1 MKFELTIL
9 GCGGAIPTL
18 ERNPTSQ
25 YLNIQDR
32 HFLIDCG
39 EGFQIQLRKYKCK
52 FSKIDHIFISHLH
65 GDHFLGLFGYLS
77 TLSLLGRTTPINIY
91 APKDLLNL
99 INAHNEI
106 SGKNYNFDL
115 NFNALNFK
123 GSTKI
128 YEDKILEIFSFPV
141 NHSVPCC
148 GFLFQEKKSQR
159 NIIKAKIKDLGLG
172 IGDIKKLKNRENC
185 VVDGR
190 SIEYKEVTVSG
201 NKARSYAYC
210 ADTKYDEKI
219 IPFIKDVD
227 VLYHEST
234 FLEELKNKASK
245 TKHSTPNQAA
255 KIALNA
261 NSKMLILGHFSAR
274 YDNVE
279 KFVLEASSIFKNTV
293 AAYDGYKYQIQ
304 NLSN

>member
-9 GCGGAIPTL
+9 GSGGAIPTL

-39 EGFQIQLRKYKCK
+39 EGSQIQLRKYKCK

-77 TLSLLGRTTPINIY
+77 TLSLLGRKSPINIY

-106 SGKNYNFDL
+106 SGKIYNFDL

-123 GSTKI
+123 KITKLF
-128 YEDKILEIFSFPV
+128 DDNILEIFSFPV

-148 GFLFQEKKSQR
+148 GFLFKEKKSPR
-159 NIIKAKIKDLGLG
+159 NIIKTKIKDLGLG

-185 VVDGR
+185 IVNGKA
-190 SIEYKEVTVSG
+190 IKYKDVTVPG

-210 ADTKYDEKI
+210 ADTKYDKKI

-227 VLYHEST
+227 VIYHEST

-245 TKHSTPNQAA
+245 TKHSTANQAA
-255 KIALNA
+255 EIALSA

-274 YDNVE
+274 YDNIE
-279 KFVLEASSIFKNTV
+279 KFVQEASSIFKNTV
-293 AAYDGYKYQIQ
+293 AAYDGYKYQIK
-304 NLSN
+304 N

>member
-106 SGKNYNFDL
+106 SGKIYNFDL
-115 NFNALNFK
+115 NLNPLNFQK
-123 GSTKI
+123 TTMLF
-128 YEDKILEIFSFPV
+128 EDNILEIFSFPV

-148 GFLFQEKKSQR
+148 GFLFKEKKSPR
-159 NIIKAKIKDLGLG
+159 NIIKTKIKDLGLG

-185 VVDGR
+185 IVNGK
-190 SIEYKEVTVSG
+190 SIEYKDVTFSG

-227 VLYHEST
+227 VIYHEST

-245 TKHSTPNQAA
+245 TKHSTAYQAA
-255 KIALNA
+255 EIALNA

-279 KFVLEASSIFKNTV
+279 KFVQEASSIFKNTV

>member
-1 MKFELTIL
+1 MWRCNSNLREKS
-9 GCGGAIPTL
+9 
-18 ERNPTSQ
+18 TSQ

-123 GSTKI
+123 ESTKI

-190 SIEYKEVTVSG
+190 SIKYKEVTVSG

-245 TKHSTPNQAA
+245 TNHSTPNQAA

-279 KFVLEASSIFKNTV
+279 KFVQEASSIFKNTV

>member
-123 GSTKI
+123 ESIKI

-190 SIEYKEVTVSG
+190 YIEYKEVTVSG
-201 NKARSYAYC
+201 NKSRSYAYC

-279 KFVLEASSIFKNTV
+279 KFVQEASSIFKNTV

>member
-18 ERNPTSQ
+18 ERNPSSQ

-39 EGFQIQLRKYKCK
+39 EGSQIQLSKYKCK
-52 FSKIDHIFISHLH
+52 FSKIDHVFISHLH

-77 TLSLLGRTTPINIY
+77 TLSLLGRKSPINIY

-106 SGKNYNFDL
+106 SGKIYNFDL
-115 NFNALNFK
+115 NFIPLNFQK
-123 GSTKI
+123 STKLF
-128 YEDKILEIFSFPV
+128 EDNILEIFSFPV

-148 GFLFQEKKSQR
+148 GFLFKEKKSPR
-159 NIIKAKIKDLGLG
+159 NIIKTKIKDLGLG

-185 VVDGR
+185 ILDGK
-190 SIEYKEVTVSG
+190 SIEYKDVTVPG
-201 NKARSYAYC
+201 NRARSYAYC
-210 ADTKYDEKI
+210 ADTKKKKKI
-219 IPFIKDVD
+219 IPFIKDID
-227 VLYHEST
+227 VIYHEST

-245 TKHSTPNQAA
+245 TKHSTAYQAA
-255 KIALNA
+255 KIALSA
-261 NSKMLILGHFSAR
+261 NSKTLILGHFSAR

-279 KFVLEASSIFKNTV
+279 KFVQEASSIFKNTV
-293 AAYDGYKYQIQ
+293 AAYDGYKYQIK
-304 NLSN
+304 N

>member
-9 GCGGAIPTL
+9 GSGGAIPTL

-39 EGFQIQLRKYKCK
+39 EGFQIQLRKFKCK

-77 TLSLLGRTTPINIY
+77 TLSLLGRKSPINIY
-91 APKDLLNL
+91 APKELLNL
-99 INAHNEI
+99 INAHNQI
-106 SGKNYNFDL
+106 SGKIYNFDL

-123 GSTKI
+123 KITKLF
-128 YEDKILEIFSFPV
+128 EDNILEIFSFPV

-148 GFLFQEKKSQR
+148 GFLFKEKMPQR
-159 NIIKAKIKDLGLG
+159 NIIKTKIKDLGLG

-185 VVDGR
+185 IVNGK
-190 SIEYKEVTVSG
+190 SIEYKDVTFSG

-227 VLYHEST
+227 VIYHEST

-245 TKHSTPNQAA
+245 TKHSTAYQAA
-255 KIALNA
+255 EIALNA

-279 KFVLEASSIFKNTV
+279 KFVQEASIIFKNTV
-293 AAYDGYKYQIQ
+293 AAYDGYKYQIK
-304 NLSN
+304 N

>member
-32 HFLIDCG
+32 YFLIDCG
-39 EGFQIQLRKYKCK
+39 EGSQIQLRKYKCK

-91 APKDLLNL
+91 APEDLMNL
-99 INAHNEI
+99 IDAHRDI
-106 SGKNYNFDL
+106 SGKNYNFEL
-115 NFNALNFK
+115 NFNTLNFK
-123 GSTKI
+123 KTTKLF
-128 YEDKILEIFSFPV
+128 EDNVVEIFSFPV

-148 GFLFQEKKSQR
+148 GFLFKEKLTQR

-185 VVDGR
+185 IVDGKT
-190 SIEYKEVTVSG
+190 IVYKDVTVSG

-227 VLYHEST
+227 VIYHEST

-245 TKHSTPNQAA
+245 TKHSTAIQAA
-255 KIALNA
+255 EIALSA

-279 KFVLEASSIFKNTV
+279 KFVQEASSIFKNTV
-293 AAYDGYKYQIQ
+293 AAYDGYKYQIK
-304 NLSN
+304 N

>member
-18 ERNPTSQ
+18 ERNPSSQ

-39 EGFQIQLRKYKCK
+39 EGSQIQLRKYKCK

-77 TLSLLGRTTPINIY
+77 TLSLLGRKSPINIY

-106 SGKNYNFDL
+106 SGKIYNFDL
-115 NFNALNFK
+115 NFIPLNFQK
-123 GSTKI
+123 STKLF
-128 YEDKILEIFSFPV
+128 EDNILEIFSFPV

-148 GFLFQEKKSQR
+148 GFLFKEKKSPR
-159 NIIKAKIKDLGLG
+159 NIIKTKIKDLGLG

-185 VVDGR
+185 IVNGKA
-190 SIEYKEVTVSG
+190 IKYKDVTIPG

-210 ADTKYDEKI
+210 ADNKNDKKI

-227 VLYHEST
+227 VIYHEST

-245 TKHSTPNQAA
+245 TKHSTANQAA
-255 KIALNA
+255 EIALSA

-274 YDNVE
+274 YDNIE
-279 KFVLEASSIFKNTV
+279 KFVQEASSIFKNTV
-293 AAYDGYKYQIQ
+293 AAYDGYKYQIK
-304 NLSN
+304 N

>member
-25 YLNIQDR
+25 YLNIQAR

-77 TLSLLGRTTPINIY
+77 TLSLLGRTIPINLY
-91 APKDLLNL
+91 APENLLNL

-106 SGKNYNFDL
+106 TGKKYNFDL

-123 GSTKI
+123 KSTKI

-148 GFLFQEKKSQR
+148 GFLFKEKKSQR
-159 NIIKAKIKDLGLG
+159 NIIKAKINDLGG
-172 IGDIKKLKNRENC
+172 VVISKN
-185 VVDGR
+185 
-190 SIEYKEVTVSG
+190 
-201 NKARSYAYC
+201 
-210 ADTKYDEKI
+210 
-219 IPFIKDVD
+219 
-227 VLYHEST
+227 
-234 FLEELKNKASK
+234 
-245 TKHSTPNQAA
+245 
-255 KIALNA
+255 
-261 NSKMLILGHFSAR
+261 
-274 YDNVE
+274 
-279 KFVLEASSIFKNTV
+279 
-293 AAYDGYKYQIQ
+293 
-304 NLSN
+304 

>member
-234 FLEELKNKASK
+234 FLE
-245 TKHSTPNQAA
+245 
-255 KIALNA
+255 
-261 NSKMLILGHFSAR
+261 
-274 YDNVE
+274 
-279 KFVLEASSIFKNTV
+279 
-293 AAYDGYKYQIQ
+293 
-304 NLSN
+304 

>member
-18 ERNPTSQ
+18 ERNPSSQ

-39 EGFQIQLRKYKCK
+39 EGSQIQLRKYKCK

-77 TLSLLGRTTPINIY
+77 TLSLLGRKSPINIY

-106 SGKNYNFDL
+106 SGKIYNFDL
-115 NFNALNFK
+115 NFIPLNFQK
-123 GSTKI
+123 STKLF
-128 YEDKILEIFSFPV
+128 EDNILEIFSFPV

-148 GFLFQEKKSQR
+148 GFLFKEKKSPR
-159 NIIKAKIKDLGLG
+159 NIIKTKIKDLGLG

-185 VVDGR
+185 IVNGKA
-190 SIEYKEVTVSG
+190 IKYKDVTVPG

-227 VLYHEST
+227 VIYHEST

-245 TKHSTPNQAA
+245 TKHSTANQAA
-255 KIALNA
+255 EIALSA

-274 YDNVE
+274 YDNIE
-279 KFVLEASSIFKNTV
+279 KFVQEASSIFKNTV
-293 AAYDGYKYQIQ
+293 AAYDGYKYQIK
-304 NLSN
+304 N

>member
-18 ERNPTSQ
+18 ERNPSSQ

-39 EGFQIQLRKYKCK
+39 EGSQIQLRKYKCK

-77 TLSLLGRTTPINIY
+77 TLSLLGRKSPINIY

-106 SGKNYNFDL
+106 SGKIYNFDL
-115 NFNALNFK
+115 NFIPLNFQK
-123 GSTKI
+123 STKLF
-128 YEDKILEIFSFPV
+128 EDNILEIFSFPV

-148 GFLFQEKKSQR
+148 GFLFKEKKSPR
-159 NIIKAKIKDLGLG
+159 NIIKTKIKDLGLG

-185 VVDGR
+185 IVNGKA
-190 SIEYKEVTVSG
+190 IKYKDVTVPG

-210 ADTKYDEKI
+210 SDTKYDKKI

-227 VLYHEST
+227 VIYHEST

-245 TKHSTPNQAA
+245 TKHSTANQAA
-255 KIALNA
+255 EIALSA

-279 KFVLEASSIFKNTV
+279 KFVQEASSIFKNTV
-293 AAYDGYKYQIQ
+293 AAYDGCKYQIK
-304 NLSN
+304 N

>member
-123 GSTKI
+123 ESTKI

-159 NIIKAKIKDLGLG
+159 NIIKAKINDLGLG

-185 VVDGR
+185 IVNGN
-190 SIEYKEVTVSG
+190 SIEYKDVTFSG

-279 KFVLEASSIFKNTV
+279 KFVQEASSIFKNTV

-304 NLSN
+304 DLSN

>member
-9 GCGGAIPTL
+9 GSGGAIPTL

-39 EGFQIQLRKYKCK
+39 EVFQIQLRKFKCK

-77 TLSLLGRTTPINIY
+77 TLSLLGRKSPINIY
-91 APKDLLNL
+91 APKELLNL
-99 INAHNEI
+99 INAHNQI
-106 SGKNYNFDL
+106 SGKIYNFDL

-123 GSTKI
+123 KITKLF
-128 YEDKILEIFSFPV
+128 EDNILEIFSFPV

-148 GFLFQEKKSQR
+148 GFLFKEKMPQR
-159 NIIKAKIKDLGLG
+159 NIIKTKIKDLGLG

-185 VVDGR
+185 IVNGK
-190 SIEYKEVTVSG
+190 SIEYKDVTFSG

-227 VLYHEST
+227 VIYHEST

-245 TKHSTPNQAA
+245 TKHSTAYQAA
-255 KIALNA
+255 EIALSA

-279 KFVLEASSIFKNTV
+279 KFVQEASIIFKNTV
-293 AAYDGYKYQIQ
+293 AAYDGYKYQIK
-304 NLSN
+304 N